1 MTKTGFNLST
11 YIEPTSNTSKRFNKI
26 SDPMKINDIEGTQS
40 VSKGFKTGRVTDPLC
55 PVYKLPY
62 AGEVTILI
70 IQMTHDKGR

>member
-11 YIEPTSNTSKRFNKI
+11 YIEPTSNQSKKINKT

-55 PVYKLPY
+55 PVYRLPY
-62 AGEVTILI
+62 AGEVSAILL
-70 IQMTHDKGR
+70 R